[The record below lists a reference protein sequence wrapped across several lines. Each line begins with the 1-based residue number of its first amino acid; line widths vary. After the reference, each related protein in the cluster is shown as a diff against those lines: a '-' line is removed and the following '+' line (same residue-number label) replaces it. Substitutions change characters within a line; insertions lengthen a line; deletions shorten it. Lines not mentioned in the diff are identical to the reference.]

1 MRIGIDTRALET
13 GHRFRGIGTYA
24 RNLLKNIARL
34 DKENEYLF
42 FTQKSPSDASQIVP
56 QAFKYQ
62 DVLVRQTADPTR
74 YNWSKDQYSL
84 PRAIRKNKI
93 DLVHF
98 LDQLSCPMIK
108 GAKTIVTVNDLF
120 QLKGG
125 QKNWKNSI
133 KTWPLKR
140 ADKIIAISYYVKNDL
155 IEFLK
160 VDPGKIKIIYDGFDR
175 DIFRLAED
183 PKKVE
188 KFRQNLLK
196 NRAKKYLFYIGSFID
211 HEPRKNLDFLLEI
224 FEKFLKKSDEN
235 IKLVIVGKTGSESE
249 RLINLAKKT
258 GVADKIIFTGYL
270 EKDEELPLYFQAA
283 EMLIFP
289 SLLEGFGLP
298 LLQAMACG
306 TPVVSSNTSSLPE
319 VMGEGGVLIDPQN
332 INAWVE
338 EIMRI
343 VDEPEYRQKLIK
355 QGLNQAEK
363 FSWEKCARETLEIY
377 KEVYQG
383 ETR

>member
-1 MRIGIDTRALET
+1 
-13 GHRFRGIGTYA
+13 
-24 RNLLKNIARL
+24 
-34 DKENEYLF
+34 
-42 FTQKSPSDASQIVP
+42 
-56 QAFKYQ
+56 
-62 DVLVRQTADPTR
+62 
-74 YNWSKDQYSL
+74 
-84 PRAIRKNKI
+84 
-93 DLVHF
+93 
-98 LDQLSCPMIK
+98 MIK